1 MSAIQGGDMGRRN
14 NNKKQGKKR
23 NDDVSSLQKAAAP
36 SAGRSPA
43 QKRAGHALGKIHALV
58 NQNYGNYPAYV
69 KSLPAK
75 IIMNGLGQALAV
87 EKGQGAGKEPDDPFY
102 GHELLFGHMQE
113 WLLHGWE
120 NSPYKGQEDILIAL
134 CNGSEEDYIRA
145 QGEAMAYI
153 EWLKK
158 FAVAYLKSD
167 DDGGQNEK
175 ADTGQGGGR

>member
-1 MSAIQGGDMGRRN
+1 MAR
-14 NNKKQGKKR
+14 KKR
-23 NDDVSSLQKAAAP
+23 NNKSQKNQAKKNQGQGHNAGGSSEVATLQKAASP
-36 SAGRSPA
+36 SAGQSPA
-43 QKRAGHALGKIHALV
+43 QKRASHALGRIHALV

-87 EKGQGAGKEPDDPFY
+87 EKGQGKDLV
-102 GHELLFGHMQE
+102 GHELLFGHMQD

-120 NSPYKGQEDILIAL
+120 SSPYKGQEDILIAL

-167 DDGGQNEK
+167 DDGGKNEK